1 MAKAASAS
9 LGSGAVCTSGFTLLE
24 ALVVLAV
31 LSVLLGLAAPAL
43 TGLRERQQLQAR
55 AEALWNSLMLAR
67 TQAVLH
73 QQHVTVCTASN
84 GACDPAADW
93 HAGWL
98 VFLDPNRNG
107 QRDADERLIE
117 QVDALPGAL
126 RITGNATVNR
136 IIGYGAE
143 GRSES
148 LTGAFQAG
156 TVSVC
161 TFGQSQAWQVV
172 INAVGRPRL
181 QKTEMATCP

>member
-9 LGSGAVCTSGFTLLE
+9 LGSGAVCPSGFTLLE

-55 AEALWNSLMLAR
+55 AEAFWSSLMLAR
-67 TQAVLH
+67 AQALLH
-73 QQHVTVCTASN
+73 QQHVTLCAASDR
-84 GACDPAADW
+84 ACDPAADW

-98 VFLDPNRNG
+98 VFVDANRNG
-107 QRDADERLIE
+107 QREADERLLE
-117 QVDALPGAL
+117 QVNGERDAV
-126 RITGNATVNR
+126 RIRGNSTVNR
-136 IIGYGAE
+136 VIGYGAQ

-156 TVSVC
+156 TVRVC
-161 TFGQSQAWQVV
+161 APGQGEGWQVV
-172 INAVGRPRL
+172 LNAVGRPRL
-181 QKTEMATCP
+181 EKAGMPTCP